1 MRSTRCRETVGRRKA
16 GLYSC
21 PMDPVV
27 HIPFAGHRAALR
39 GDYSSQQPKWQGAC
53 KGWRITA
60 PKGLMKVTDP
70 QHIQAMSMVLW
81 FPRWKILEKS
91 ISMSHQTPCVFYFW
105 LKSSDTGNVRC
116 LRGWH
121 RLHSGAGVWH
131 RPTQGLHPWILVVPN
146 LELVQPLFQHFPN
159 VSRKWSCAL
168 IAAASQCQSNPR
180 KAFEWLGVQRCFND
194 ACRNARRNSPRHGLH
209 RPWSGW
215 FQLLPSC
222 KRIWE
227 ALAVTGIQGLSFRAT
242 HSCAW
247 CMKETKKLFPSTF
260 AGGAEDFWQDQQ
272 GDIAELGHAYHSMSV
287 VLVGFLICQETGQS
301 AGSLYTSLK
310 KQHWDSRP

>member
-81 FPRWKILEKS
+81 FPRWNILEKYRKVYFDVS
-91 ISMSHQTPCVFYFW
+91 SNSLCFLFLAEIQWHWECPLLARVASPTFWSRSMASPYPRTASVDSCCAKSGVGSTPFW
-105 LKSSDTGNVRC
+105 TFSKRIQEVKLCTYS
-116 LRGWH
+116 
-121 RLHSGAGVWH
+121 
-131 RPTQGLHPWILVVPN
+131 Q
-146 LELVQPLFQHFPN
+146 
-159 VSRKWSCAL
+159 L
-168 IAAASQCQSNPR
+168 IAAASQCQSNPI

-222 KRIWE
+222 KRIWK
-227 ALAVTGIQGLSFRAT
+227 ALAVTGIQDGCSDSVPL
-242 HSCAW
+242 
-247 CMKETKKLFPSTF
+247 
-260 AGGAEDFWQDQQ
+260 DF
-272 GDIAELGHAYHSMSV
+272 HSMMYERNQKIVSFNFCRWCRR
-287 VLVGFLICQETGQS
+287 FLT
-301 AGSLYTSLK
+301 
-310 KQHWDSRP
+310 RPARRHRWTWACLS